1 MKATTPHILLVED
14 SEMHAELIR
23 DALAAWSDDIRLT
36 IAPTL
41 AAARTFL
48 EHSTPDLALIDL
60 MLPDGRGLELLPA
73 DREHAAFPCVLL
85 TGSGDEQTAVEAIKA
100 GALDY
105 VIKSPATLSDIP
117 YIVERAMREWKNI
130 VLRRQAETALRESEE
145 RFRSTFEQA
154 AVGIAHAS
162 MDGRWLRVNQRLCD
176 ILGYRKEELLRKTF
190 QEITHPDDLEESLA
204 HVGQLCGG
212 EVVSCRFEKR
222 YIHKA
227 GHTVWVNLTETLQ
240 RDSSGVPLYLIAVIE
255 DISERRRMEAEKE
268 RLLAELDATI
278 NSIADGVVVYGPE
291 MTIVRMNPAAEK
303 ILGPSP
309 QGVKEPLSERVARLR
324 VETAEGAPFAL
335 TETPGWRA
343 LHGETVHGSIMVL
356 HPPGRAA
363 VWASASAA
371 PIRNGEGR
379 LLGAVATFSD
389 ITAMRELQQEREI
402 FLHTVSHDLRT
413 PLTVIQGYAQLLRE
427 TLMREGCGESAG
439 LMCDEVLKGA
449 QRMNRMIEALVDVAR
464 LEGGQL
470 VPKAS
475 TLLLGSF
482 VQQLLGRLQG
492 VRLKGFLET
501 GRLTAEIPADLPPV
515 MADPDLLE
523 RILLNLLTNAMKYSP
538 AESPVRLE
546 ARRKEGEIEIS
557 VIDRGEGIAPEDQS
571 CIFERFCRLAGVRRG
586 DSVGLGLYITRKLVE
601 AQGGSIRVESA
612 PGEGSTFFFTLPLA

>member
-23 DALAAWSDDIRLT
+23 EALTAWSDDIRLT
-36 IAPTL
+36 VASTL

-60 MLPDGRGLELLPA
+60 MLPDGRGIELLPA

-117 YIVERAMREWKNI
+117 YIVERALREWKNI
-130 VLRRQAETALRESEE
+130 VLRRQAEAALRESEE

-154 AVGIAHAS
+154 AVGMAHAGL
-162 MDGRWLRVNQRLCD
+162 DGRWLRVNQRLCD

-190 QEITHPDDLEESLA
+190 QEITYPDDLEESLA
-204 HVGQLCGG
+204 HAGQLCGG
-212 EVVSCRFEKR
+212 EVGSCRFEKR

-227 GHTVWVNLTETLQ
+227 GHTVWVNLTVTLQ
-240 RDSSGVPLYLIAVIE
+240 RDSSGEPLYFIAVIE
-255 DISERRRMEAEKE
+255 DISERKQMEAEKE

-278 NSIADGVVVYGPE
+278 NSIADGVVVFGPE
-291 MTIVRMNPAAEK
+291 MMIVRMNPAVDR
-303 ILGPSP
+303 ILG
-309 QGVKEPLSERVARLR
+309 GVKEPLPEWVGRLG

-335 TETPGWRA
+335 VETPGWRA
-343 LHGETVHGSIMVL
+343 LHGETVRGTVMVL

-371 PIRNGEGR
+371 PIRTGDGR

-389 ITAMRELQQEREI
+389 ITAMRELQQEREV

-427 TLMREGCGESAG
+427 TLVREGCGESAG

-449 QRMNRMIEALVDVAR
+449 QRMNRMIEALVDMAR

-475 TLLLGSF
+475 ALLLGSF
-482 VQQLLGRLQG
+482 VQQLLDRLQG

-501 GRLTAEIPADLPPV
+501 GRLTAEIPAGLPPV
-515 MADPDLLE
+515 LADPDLLE

-546 ARRKEGEIEIS
+546 ARRREDEIEIS

-571 CIFERFCRLAGVRRG
+571 CIFERFCRPAGVRRG

-601 AQGGSIRVESA
+601 AHGGRIRVESEL
-612 PGEGSTFFFTLPLA
+612 GKGSIFSFTLLLA

>member
-1 MKATTPHILLVED
+1 MQVKTPHILLVED

-23 DALAAWSDDIRLT
+23 EALTAWSDDIRLT
-36 IAPTL
+36 VASTL
-41 AAARTFL
+41 AAARAFL
-48 EHSTPDLALIDL
+48 ENSTPDLALIDL
-60 MLPDGRGLELLPA
+60 MLPDGRGTELLPS
-73 DREHAAFPCVLL
+73 DREQAPFPCVLL

-105 VIKSPATLSDIP
+105 VIKSPGTLSDIP
-117 YIVERAMREWKNI
+117 YIVERALREWKNI
-130 VLRRQAETALRESEE
+130 VRRRQAETALRESEE

-154 AVGIAHAS
+154 AVGMAHAGL
-162 MDGRWLRVNQRLCD
+162 DGRWLRVNQRLCD
-176 ILGYRKEELLRKTF
+176 ILGYRKEELLHKTF

-204 HVGQLCGG
+204 QAGRLCGG
-212 EVVSCRFEKR
+212 EVGSCCFEKR

-240 RDSSGVPLYLIAVIE
+240 RDSSGEPLYFIAVIE
-255 DISERRRMEAEKE
+255 DISERKRMEAEKE
-268 RLLAELDATI
+268 LLLAELDATI

-291 MTIVRMNPAAEK
+291 MTIVRMNPAVER

-309 QGVKEPLSERVARLR
+309 QGVKEPLAERVIRLR

-343 LHGETVHGSIMVL
+343 LHGETVNGVVMVL
-356 HPPGRAA
+356 YPPGRAA
-363 VWASASAA
+363 VWVSASAA
-371 PIRNGEGR
+371 PIRTGDGR

-389 ITAMRELQQEREI
+389 ITATRELQQEREV

-413 PLTVIQGYAQLLRE
+413 PLTVIQGYADLLRE
-427 TLMREGCGESAG
+427 TLTKEGLGDGAG

-449 QRMNRMIEALVDVAR
+449 QRMKRMIEALVDVAR

-470 VPKAS
+470 APKAS
-475 TLLLGSF
+475 ALPLGPF
-482 VQQLLGRLQG
+482 VQQLFGRMKA

-501 GRLTAEIPADLPPV
+501 ERLTVEIPADLPPV
-515 MADPDLLE
+515 LADPDLLE
-523 RILLNLLTNAMKYSP
+523 RILLNLLSNAMKYSP
-538 AESPVRLE
+538 AESAVRLE

-557 VIDRGEGIAPEDQS
+557 VIDRGEGIAPEDQAR
-571 CIFERFCRLAGVRRG
+571 IFDRFYRPKGVRRS

-601 AQGGSIRVESA
+601 AHGGRIRVEST
-612 PGEGSTFFFTLPLA
+612 PGEGSTFSFTLPVA

>member
-23 DALAAWSDDIRLT
+23 EALTAWSDDIRLT
-36 IAPTL
+36 VASTL

-60 MLPDGRGLELLPA
+60 MLPDGRGIELLPA

-117 YIVERAMREWKNI
+117 YIVERALREWKNI
-130 VLRRQAETALRESEE
+130 VRRRQAETALRESEE

-154 AVGIAHAS
+154 AVGMAHAGL
-162 MDGRWLRVNQRLCD
+162 DGRWLRVNQRLCD

-190 QEITHPDDLEESLA
+190 QEITHPDDLEVSLA
-204 HVGQLCGG
+204 HAGQLCGG
-212 EVVSCRFEKR
+212 EVDSCRFEKR
-222 YIHKA
+222 YLHKA
-227 GHTVWVNLTETLQ
+227 GHTLWVNLTESLQ
-240 RDSSGVPLYLIAVIE
+240 RDSSGEPLYFIAVIE
-255 DISERRRMEAEKE
+255 DISERKRIESEKE

-278 NSIADGVVVYGPE
+278 NSIADGVVIYGPE
-291 MTIVRMNPAAEK
+291 MTIVRMNPAVDR
-303 ILGPSP
+303 ILG
-309 QGVKEPLSERVARLR
+309 GVKEPLPERVARLR

-343 LHGETVHGSIMVL
+343 LHGETVRGTIMVL

-371 PIRNGEGR
+371 PIRTGDGR

-389 ITAMRELQQEREI
+389 ITAMRELQQEREV

-475 TLLLGSF
+475 ALLLGSF

-515 MADPDLLE
+515 LADPDLLE

-538 AESPVRLE
+538 AESPVRLA
-546 ARRKEGEIEIS
+546 ARRREDEIEIS

-571 CIFERFCRLAGVRRG
+571 CIFERFCRPAGVRRG

-601 AQGGSIRVESA
+601 AQGGSIRVESI
-612 PGEGSTFFFTLPLA
+612 PGEGSTFFFTLPVA